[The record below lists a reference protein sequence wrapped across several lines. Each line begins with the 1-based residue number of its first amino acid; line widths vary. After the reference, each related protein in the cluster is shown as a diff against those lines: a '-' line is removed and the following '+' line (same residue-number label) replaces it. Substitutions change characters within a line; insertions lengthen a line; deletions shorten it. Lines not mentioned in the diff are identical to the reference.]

1 MKNYKI
7 ISLLFMVALFL
18 LAGFKKQ
25 NGNIKIAEDKSSGI
39 VSTKVD
45 TMPDICTVLP
55 AAEIDALHIFNNPLT
70 KSYPEQDPIENFHG
84 CYYEFYKPN
93 DFPMLSVQL
102 VKYLSKKEAG
112 SIFHQN
118 VLDHYD
124 TWGVDPER
132 ILHVGD
138 SAFFGLNTNAHNK
151 CDECSL
157 IVNQGLYMI
166 YVNFKGQMDEV
177 PREKK
182 KTIAIN
188 IVRMMY
194 DRIPGLAPSLIQNK
208 GG

>member
-1 MKNYKI
+1 MKKYKI
-7 ISLLFMVALFL
+7 IPLLFIAALFL

-25 NGNIKIAEDKSSGI
+25 NGNIKIPEDKSGGI

-45 TMPDICTVLP
+45 TMPNICTVLP
-55 AAEIDALHIFNNPLT
+55 AEEIDALHIFNNRLT
-70 KSYPEQDPIENFHG
+70 KSYPEQDPIENFHS

-102 VKYLSKKEAG
+102 VKYLSKQEAG
-112 SIFHQN
+112 SVFHQN

-138 SAFFGLNTNAHNK
+138 SAFFGLNTNAYNK

-157 IVNQGLYMI
+157 IVNQGVYMV

-177 PREKK
+177 PRERK
-182 KTIAIN
+182 KTIAIT
-188 IVRMMY
+188 IVQRMY
-194 DRIPGLAPSLIQNK
+194 DRIPALAPSFIRSK